1 MPKGLF
7 FQKTHGARRASQVEA
22 RGPHT
27 LGRRGPG
34 GGRAALLC
42 GRLGWPPTPSFGLL
56 NAFNLKTHGGKK
68 KSPEGIQYAATIAK
82 LRLGTRNSVLAL
94 RRDGELEEI
103 IAITTTDASPST
115 SHVSPIHV

>member
-1 MPKGLF
+1 MSKVLF
-7 FQKTHGARRASQVEA
+7 FQKNYGAIRASQVEA

-27 LGRRGPG
+27 TGRRGPG

-42 GRLGWPPTPSFGLL
+42 GRLGWPLTPPSGLL
-56 NAFNLKTHGGKK
+56 KGFDLKTRDE
-68 KSPEGIQYAATIAK
+68 KSKSRETIQYAATVAK

-103 IAITTTDASPST
+103 IAIITTDASPST